1 MPEPED
7 TMVEAEEGEAAAVI
21 SLEKVSKVYT
31 VGDSEVRAL
40 RSVNITI
47 REGEYVSIMGPS
59 GSGKS
64 TLLNIIGCLDVP
76 TSGTYVLAGTD
87 VTNMGENRLAE
98 IRNRRIGFVFQQFN
112 LLPRQTVLRNVEIPM
127 IYSRKPDRKRVAQE
141 LIEFVGLGHR
151 TGHRP
156 NQLSGGEQQ
165 RVAIARALA
174 NDPSIILADE
184 PTGSIDS
191 LTGEKIMAL
200 LGTLH
205 EEGNTIVVVTHDEH
219 VARMTNRII
228 RIRDGRVHREEFY
241 VHL

>member
-1 MPEPED
+1 MAGED
-7 TMVEAEEGEAAAVI
+7 DTIEEGGEDEAPAVI
-21 SLEKVSKVYT
+21 QLTKLSKVYT

-40 RSVNITI
+40 RSVSLTI
-47 REGEYVSIMGPS
+47 RQGEYVSIMGPS

-98 IRNRRIGFVFQQFN
+98 IRNQRIGFIFQQFN

-127 IYSRKPDRKRVAQE
+127 IYSRKPDRRRVAQE

-151 TGHRP
+151 IGHRP

-174 NDPSIILADE
+174 NAPSLILADE

-228 RIRDGRVHREEFY
+228 RIRDGRVIREEFY
-241 VHL
+241 IHI

>member
-1 MPEPED
+1 MAGED
-7 TMVEAEEGEAAAVI
+7 DTIEEGGEDEAPAVI
-21 SLEKVSKVYT
+21 QLTKLSKVYT

-40 RSVNITI
+40 RSVSLTI
-47 REGEYVSIMGPS
+47 RQGEYVSIMGPS

-98 IRNRRIGFVFQQFN
+98 IRNQRIGFIFQQFN

-127 IYSRKPDRKRVAQE
+127 IYSRKPDRRRVAQE

-151 TGHRP
+151 IGHRP

-174 NDPSIILADE
+174 NDPSLILADE

-228 RIRDGRVHREEFY
+228 RIRDGRVIREEFY
-241 VHL
+241 IHI